1 MSRGKTNQ
9 IYDSQIFNT
18 SNSLIVCAPTGCGKT
33 AIFELNIIKYLCQ
46 SDEAASDESSC
57 IVYIAPLKSLCTQ
70 KCSEWCNKFAPFQLN
85 CIKST
90 GDTDALDLR
99 QIYSRS
105 LIVTTPE
112 KIDAVLKS
120 QNNCSRFLSSIKYC
134 FVDEIHMIKD
144 LDRGPT
150 LEALITRIKT
160 CSNARFICVSATM
173 SNSEDI
179 AIWFENPRNKAVFYN
194 FGDEFRPAPVKKL
207 VIGYPRRYNQ
217 SIFQFDS
224 ILNYKIKTIL
234 ESHSDNKPVLV
245 FCTTRR
251 STSQLARDL
260 IQSHLFVASNKM
272 EETRMSLACSIKDL
286 QLKECFER
294 GVGYHHAGL
303 AAEDREIVEKAFA
316 VGCLPVLAST
326 STLAMGLNLPA
337 HLVVIK
343 NTEQL
348 INGHLRGYNATQ
360 LTQMIGRAGR
370 PPFHTEGLAIVMT
383 SNELKPHY
391 EKLLQQ
397 TDLIESCLLTVLARC
412 LNTEIVLGTVKSL
425 QSAVDWVRSTYLY
438 VRMRKAPQY
447 YGLPVSNSTEK
458 LHHYIEQLCF
468 GHLNEMS
475 ELGLI
480 RLDPTTANV
489 TPTDLGKLMMKYH
502 LEVQTIRMMWQLTG
516 NETIEE
522 IIHFIGRCQELGDIQ
537 LRSSEKT
544 TLNNINR
551 SRGANALRYPLTGRI
566 ATIQMKIVCLIQTY
580 LGKLPVPDFAL
591 EQDMQRII
599 WCASRVIQALS
610 SLLWLEEEGD
620 SRETRNTSVS
630 LPDSS
635 VMQSD
640 RPISSTDS
648 PVKPPVC
655 SKYAYMVNVLELN
668 KSFQFGSWLNRP
680 LVSLFSIPHLT
691 GSDMDRLIRH
701 GYLSLT
707 AVRSLTPKIL
717 EQVLDKNPPFGDKT
731 YSAIQ
736 SIPKYE
742 LDIMQL
748 PMDDPVRSR
757 IRFSIGMMHFCKT
770 DMVTVLIGDSSNT
783 LLRKIRLKSSKL
795 IPTPYTEDLELL
807 CSQQS
812 THVNVSVIS
821 SNYAGID
828 LHTTFPVVAI
838 GPQNPNTSEIQEN
851 QMDPDQPTELSVGYV
866 EVAPIS
872 STSDEQNCEG
882 PFEVQSKLFWPV
894 VKPSNLR
901 IAPFAENHA
910 VNETPKKRT
919 LPSVTDR
926 LAKRRKPRLNKVWTT
941 KTKSGTL
948 NVTYTWLP
956 VTPDSTP
963 KIPLIQTSMLD
974 YIRSGTSQLE
984 SETEVPVSHS
994 HVPAPSIDDFHIR
1007 DCSLTITTTNERRCA
1022 RPRRFRWNPS
1032 TVQIPLSFDE
1042 AESDSKHEPFSEEP
1056 YFVDECSTNKFP
1068 SPQTSGTSKWL
1079 NSPDSSI
1086 PNNDNGRFALI
1097 NAHASLPTSP
1107 ARQTKEQPES
1117 QIQSHSSSQSSDVM
1131 DLILTEVSQRLENE
1145 NLEGITT
1152 QTSITPMPPIRSPKP
1167 IIQFASAPELDQHV
1181 VNPVFDPTLTDNH
1194 LQQIH
1199 RKENSSTAQNVL
1211 HGTYVRGDM
1220 SGTVERY
1227 STPLNL
1233 TQTPRN
1239 LPAFSQFSITRR
1251 ITPSTSEA
1259 NWKSTHMPVSDNANN
1274 SRTVLDDQT
1283 PQTDKSDQFKQ
1294 PIDVEFNKFLSKWR
1308 TLELPSY
1315 SQSRKSESPLD
1326 MELYEQGWQDLAC
1339 TIRLTQLFKK
1349 YGINE
1354 TCYSSSTLETPSF
1367 ELGNYMQTINSDR
1380 PNTEPIRVL
1389 KDQCDLDEVDSTTQ
1403 TREE

>member
-1 MSRGKTNQ
+1 MFSERTNSFLDTFVPEK
-9 IYDSQIFNT
+9 YRSAF
-18 SNSLIVCAPTGCGKT
+18 SFK
-33 AIFELNIIKYLCQ
+33 ELNNFQSALCQ
-46 SDEAASDESSC
+46 ELDEAASDESSC
-57 IVYIAPLKSLCTQ
+57 VVYIAPLKSLCTQ
-70 KCSEWCNKFAPFQLN
+70 KCSEWCNKFATFQLN

-105 LIVTTPE
+105 LIVTTPT
-112 KIDAVLKS
+112 V
-120 QNNCSRFLSSIKYC
+120 RFLR
-134 FVDEIHMIKD
+134 VH
-144 LDRGPT
+144 
-150 LEALITRIKT
+150 
-160 CSNARFICVSATM
+160 
-173 SNSEDI
+173 NS
-179 AIWFENPRNKAVFYN
+179 
-194 FGDEFRPAPVKKL
+194 
-207 VIGYPRRYNQ
+207 
-217 SIFQFDS
+217 
-224 ILNYKIKTIL
+224 
-234 ESHSDNKPVLV
+234 
-245 FCTTRR
+245 
-251 STSQLARDL
+251 
-260 IQSHLFVASNKM
+260 
-272 EETRMSLACSIKDL
+272 
-286 QLKECFER
+286 ECFER

-303 AAEDREIVEKAFA
+303 ATEDREIVEKAFA
-316 VGCLPVLAST
+316 VGCLPVL
-326 STLAMGLNLPA
+326 
-337 HLVVIK
+337 
-343 NTEQL
+343 
-348 INGHLRGYNATQ
+348 
-360 LTQMIGRAGR
+360 
-370 PPFHTEGLAIVMT
+370 
-383 SNELKPHY
+383 
-391 EKLLQQ
+391 
-397 TDLIESCLLTVLARC
+397 
-412 LNTEIVLGTVKSL
+412 
-425 QSAVDWVRSTYLY
+425 
-438 VRMRKAPQY
+438 
-447 YGLPVSNSTEK
+447 GLPVSNSTEK
-458 LHHYIEQLCF
+458 LHHYIER
-468 GHLNEMS
+468 E
-475 ELGLI
+475 
-480 RLDPTTANV
+480 
-489 TPTDLGKLMMKYH
+489 YH
-502 LEVQTIRMMWQLTG
+502 LVDSSYD
-516 NETIEE
+516 
-522 IIHFIGRCQELGDIQ
+522 IHIARTLFRSPEGDGRT
-537 LRSSEKT
+537 RTHSSGSNHRECDT
-544 TLNNINR
+544 D
-551 SRGANALRYPLTGRI
+551 SYPLAGRI

-591 EQDMQRII
+591 EQDTQRII
-599 WCASRVIQALS
+599 WCASRVTQALS
-610 SLLWLEEEGD
+610 SLLWLEEEDD

-640 RPISSTDS
+640 RPISSIDS

-655 SKYAYMVNVLELN
+655 SKYTCMVNVLELN

-680 LVSLFSIPHLT
+680 LASLFSISHLT

-717 EQVLDKNPPFGDKT
+717 EQVRKLNDSPKCRMILKIALDHLRNKQMVRKCNFFQIINQHTAADYMQKSQKRCSRVGDND
-731 YSAIQ
+731 IIL
-736 SIPKYE
+736 IPK
-742 LDIMQL
+742 LNFNSDCSKFFSSQL
-748 PMDDPVRSR
+748 PMDDPVRAR

-838 GPQNPNTSEIQEN
+838 GSQNPNTSEVQEN
-851 QMDPDQPTELSVGYV
+851 QLDPDQPTELSVGYV

-872 STSDEQNCEG
+872 STSNEQNCEG

-894 VKPSNLR
+894 VKPSNLGR
-901 IAPFAENHA
+901 IASLTENRA
-910 VNETPKKRT
+910 VSETPKKRT

-926 LAKRRKPRLNKVWTT
+926 LAKRPKPRLNKVWTS
-941 KTKSGTL
+941 KTKSNAL

-956 VTPDSTP
+956 VTSDSTP

-984 SETEVPVSHS
+984 SETEIPVSHS
-994 HVPAPSIDDFHIR
+994 HVSAPSIDDCHIR
-1007 DCSLTITTTNERRCA
+1007 DCSLTITKTDERRCA

-1032 TVQIPLSFDE
+1032 TVQIPLSFGE
-1042 AESDSKHEPFSEEP
+1042 AESDSKHILLSEEP
-1056 YFVDECSTNKFP
+1056 YFVDECSTNKLP
-1068 SPQTSGTSKWL
+1068 SPQTPGTSKWL

-1086 PNNDNGRFALI
+1086 PDNDNGRFALI
-1097 NAHASLPTSP
+1097 NTHTSLPTSP
-1107 ARQTKEQPES
+1107 TGQAKEQPES
-1117 QIQSHSSSQSSDVM
+1117 QIQSDSSSQSSDVI

-1145 NLEGITT
+1145 NLERITT
-1152 QTSITPMPPIRSPKP
+1152 QTSITPTPPIRSLKP
-1167 IIQFASAPELDQHV
+1167 IIQLASAPELDQHV

-1274 SRTVLDDQT
+1274 SRTVLADQT
-1283 PQTDKSDQFKQ
+1283 PQTDKLHQFKQ

-1315 SQSRKSESPLD
+1315 SQSRKSEFPLD

-1339 TIRLTQLFKK
+1339 TIRLTELFKK
-1349 YGINE
+1349 YGKLNSEETVKSNE
-1354 TCYSSSTLETPSF
+1354 TYSMSFAIRKSIRLGVVEAIKETPVRVVRELALADGGPDSTLVPRTLRPFVLFRIVTNVIVSGHLHQFGLPEENPLFRVCTRVRISGSPSETV
-1367 ELGNYMQTINSDR
+1367 GGI
-1380 PNTEPIRVL
+1380 
-1389 KDQCDLDEVDSTTQ
+1389 
-1403 TREE
+1403 